1 MMAGRFR
8 RPAPTGWLC
17 LTLLAGCGVSHEMAL
32 ISPGDL
38 ASRSPE
44 ISWYGPSSIGDRRSN
59 EAWLRTVGPPVTVRA
74 PAAAFE
80 ALRAGDSLAVFSWNM
95 AVGGGD
101 LLSFLQEEAGI
112 VCRGAASR
120 SSSRYSH
127 VVVLL
132 QEAFRRSADLPP
144 VIDPA
149 LAARRSEHDP
159 HPEGDPDVVETA
171 ARCGLA
177 LVYVPSS
184 RSGVDAP
191 GETRHDKGNAILA
204 SLPLLDIVAVEH
216 PFETERKVSL
226 AATIP
231 GPGGAWLRV
240 VTAHVEVTSTL
251 HRVILTGNQT
261 RVRQVAGLIDV
272 LDRIAGAEQRR
283 APVLVGGDF
292 NTWSGGE
299 SALKMLRRTF
309 PESPPWDGQST
320 RGPFPTDHI
329 FFKTAAD
336 ADGTGELSP
345 RLIPGSYRRIED
357 RYSSDHHGRFVWLEV
372 SGHRSPAASQP
383 HRAEE
388 HGP

>member
-1 MMAGRFR
+1 M
-8 RPAPTGWLC
+8 
-17 LTLLAGCGVSHEMAL
+17 
-32 ISPGDL
+32 
-38 ASRSPE
+38 
-44 ISWYGPSSIGDRRSN
+44 
-59 EAWLRTVGPPVTVRA
+59 
-74 PAAAFE
+74 AFE

-101 LLSFLQEEAGI
+101 LLSFLREEAGI

-144 VIDPA
+144 MNDPG
-149 LAARRSEHDP
+149 LAARGSEHEP
-159 HPEGDPDVVETA
+159 HPQGDPDVVETA

-184 RSGVDAP
+184 RNGVDVP

-204 SLPLLDIVAVEH
+204 TLPLSDFVAVEH

-231 GPGGAWLRV
+231 CPGGAWLRV

-272 LDRIAGAEQRR
+272 LERIAGAEQRR

-292 NTWSGGE
+292 NTWSGRE

-329 FFKTAAD
+329 FFKAAAD
-336 ADGTGELSP
+336 ADGTGELSA
-345 RLIPGSYRRIED
+345 RLVPGSYRRIQN
-357 RYSSDHHGRFVWLEV
+357 RYSSDHHGRFVWMEFPDA
-372 SGHRSPAASQP
+372 RAPADPLPSCD
-383 HRAEE
+383 EE
-388 HGP
+388 PGR